1 MLYVDFAQSDDILAG
16 VAIHDDES
24 HNSTGPLVVMDWD
37 EMHRLILEMHSLRDQ
52 RDVNVRRASLTLVPD
67 IMDMATARD
76 EMPTT
81 MEEYRVMADKEA
93 NDE

>member
-1 MLYVDFAQSDDILAG
+1 MLYATFARPDDTLAG
-16 VAIHDDES
+16 VAIYDDGS

-52 RDVNVRRASLTLVPD
+52 RDVHVRRASLTLVPD

-81 MEEYRVMADKEA
+81 MEEYRIMAAKEA
-93 NDE
+93 NNE